1 MNLAGIA
8 TPAGLVD
15 IDIVAR
21 NCARMAQRARELN
34 VRLRP
39 HVKTHKTV
47 EGARLQVGAKSGPVT
62 VSTLAEARHL
72 TRAGFRD
79 FTWAVPLAPAKLAAA
94 GELVESG
101 VQLGLLVD
109 HPAAVTEAEVFA
121 QARGI
126 CCPVWLEVDC
136 GGARSGID
144 PSSPEAIG
152 LAARIAASTHLE
164 LRGLLTHA
172 GHAYA
177 AAGFQALRRVSHE
190 ERDAVVRLAGRL
202 EREGLRVPEVSVG
215 STPTMVAADDLSGV
229 TEIRPGNYVFFDAF
243 QVAVGS
249 ATLADVAFTVAAS
262 VIGLHPERGT
272 VVLDAGALALSQDA
286 GPVHVDP
293 GCGFG
298 IVLDP
303 ETDAPL
309 EAARLVMLSQEHG
322 VVRVPSGFD
331 WRRLHLGAVVR
342 VVPNHSCLAAA
353 LFDHYHL
360 VHGGEVIGT
369 WRPTRGW

>member
-1 MNLAGIA
+1 
-8 TPAGLVD
+8 
-15 IDIVAR
+15 
-21 NCARMAQRARELN
+21 
-34 VRLRP
+34 
-39 HVKTHKTV
+39 
-47 EGARLQVGAKSGPVT
+47 
-62 VSTLAEARHL
+62 
-72 TRAGFRD
+72 
-79 FTWAVPLAPAKLAAA
+79 
-94 GELVESG
+94 
-101 VQLGLLVD
+101 
-109 HPAAVTEAEVFA
+109 
-121 QARGI
+121 
-126 CCPVWLEVDC
+126 
-136 GGARSGID
+136 
-144 PSSPEAIG
+144 
-152 LAARIAASTHLE
+152 
-164 LRGLLTHA
+164 
-172 GHAYA
+172 
-177 AAGFQALRRVSHE
+177 
-190 ERDAVVRLAGRL
+190 VVRLAGRL

-215 STPTMVAADDLSGV
+215 STPTMAAADDLSGV

-262 VIGLHPERGT
+262 VIGLHPERGA
-272 VVLDAGALALSQDA
+272 VVLDAGALALSKDA

-293 GCGFG
+293 GCGFW

-360 VHGGEVIGT
+360 VRGGEVIGT